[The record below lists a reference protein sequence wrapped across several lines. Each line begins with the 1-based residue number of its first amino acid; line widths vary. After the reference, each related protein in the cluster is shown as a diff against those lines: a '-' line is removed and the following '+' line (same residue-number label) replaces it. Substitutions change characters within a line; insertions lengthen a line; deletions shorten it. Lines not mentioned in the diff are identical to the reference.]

1 MYVNIQVSQI
11 EKKYVFFQTKG
22 TNSRY
27 QNFIRYSETLTV
39 QKGEFDLMS
48 ARSAL

>member
-1 MYVNIQVSQI
+1 MLTF
-11 EKKYVFFQTKG
+11 KYFKLKNMWGFFQAKG

-27 QNFIRYSETLTV
+27 QNFFRYSETLTV

-48 ARSAL
+48 A